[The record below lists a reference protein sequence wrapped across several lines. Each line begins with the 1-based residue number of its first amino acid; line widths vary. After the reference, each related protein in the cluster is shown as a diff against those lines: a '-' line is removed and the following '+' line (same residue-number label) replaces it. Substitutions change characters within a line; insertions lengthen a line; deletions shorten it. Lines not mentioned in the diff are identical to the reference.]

1 LLSKQEMDRFNGQ
14 IAEVE
19 AYFHSERKLHVEY
32 VDILSALM
40 KALDEPNPEIIC
52 KMGLTTGALID
63 ALRDF
68 IFEAPLILGV
78 IEDDSLEPPGALRRA
93 YAALGGK
100 GGGEW
105 EILSSDSDPFPSNP
119 YAHNEA
125 ADLAMSLSDGGLYHD
140 RALVHRV
147 RRPALIRFRERIAE
161 KYPGIA
167 LPPLAG

>member
-1 LLSKQEMDRFNGQ
+1 MDRFNRQ

-19 AYFHSERKLHVEY
+19 EWFHTDRKLHVEY
-32 VDILSALM
+32 VEILSALM
-40 KALDEPNPEIIC
+40 KALNEPNPEIIC
-52 KMGLTTGALID
+52 KMGLATEALIAALKDQAFD
-63 ALRDF
+63 APR
-68 IFEAPLILGV
+68 ILGV
-78 IEDDSLEPPGALRRA
+78 IEDDTLEPPGALRAA

-105 EILSSDSDPFPSNP
+105 EILSNDADPFPSNP

-140 RALVHRV
+140 RAPVHRV
-147 RRPALIRFRERIAE
+147 RRPALIRFREKIAE